1 MRIGKIAA
9 GFLILWVMCGP
20 ELDAAPAQSMEA
32 GSIDDQIIVLYEEP
46 QSRQLRFLEPDHPE
60 IRERE
65 MLSDTVEVLTPAEG
79 ADVDGVI
86 RELEQRPD
94 VAAVGRNKKI
104 PLDSL
109 PNDPYVLDGTAWQF
123 EAIGADQVWDA
134 PTGEN
139 TVKVAVI
146 DTGLNMGHEDLA
158 GRCEIGYDYV
168 ADTDASM
175 TDLIGHGTKV
185 SGVIS
190 AVADN
195 GKGIA
200 GTAGSAPVSVVA
212 YRAGGEDAS
221 DQAVRLD
228 YVIAALEEITSRPD
242 IQVVNLSFGGN
253 EPDAL
258 EEAAVERAVEA
269 GKVVVASAG
278 NSGTQE
284 LNYPASYDGVISV
297 GAVNASQNIAY
308 FSNHNAQVDICAPG
322 AQVYTTGMDGG
333 GYTTGS
339 GTSYASPIVAGA
351 AAVVKQRNESLDAGQ
366 IEAILEETAEDKGD
380 PGRDEYYGAGL
391 LKLDQAV
398 ARAEEQL
405 PFTDVSSDSWYYDF
419 VKYVYENGLMT
430 GLNDTTFGPGQT
442 LARAQFA
449 VILYRMNG
457 EPPVEYT
464 PKFNDVAEGL
474 WYTDAILWASEQG
487 VVTGYS
493 NGNFGPGDLINRE
506 QMALMMYR
514 YALAKGYDTGTRADI
529 SSYSDASWVSEFA
542 VEAMQWAVG
551 NGIITG
557 KYNETMLEPQGSASR
572 AECATIIMRFVET
585 YEK

>member
-1 MRIGKIAA
+1 MRIGKVAA

-46 QSRQLRFLEPDHPE
+46 QSRQLRSLEPDHPE

-297 GAVNASQNIAY
+297 GAVTASQNIAY

-333 GYTTGS
+333 YATGS

-366 IEAILEETAEDKGD
+366 IEAILEETAEDKGA

-398 ARAEEQL
+398 ARAEDQL
-405 PFTDVSSDSWYYDF
+405 PFADVSLDAWYYDF

-442 LARAQFA
+442 LAPSGQVNRA
-449 VILYRMNG
+449 
-457 EPPVEYT
+457 
-464 PKFNDVAEGL
+464 
-474 WYTDAILWASEQG
+474 
-487 VVTGYS
+487 
-493 NGNFGPGDLINRE
+493 
-506 QMALMMYR
+506 
-514 YALAKGYDTGTRADI
+514 
-529 SSYSDASWVSEFA
+529 
-542 VEAMQWAVG
+542 
-551 NGIITG
+551 
-557 KYNETMLEPQGSASR
+557 
-572 AECATIIMRFVET
+572 
-585 YEK
+585 